1 MINLGLYVPIAVAV
15 LSPVAWLIKRRIDN
29 GTVRVK
35 TNLGVQLGF
44 MASREPQLFI
54 TIIKKGRRAVT
65 ITASGFRLEI
75 PNQPNIVTII
85 DRDLPRELFDGQSHT
100 SYIDMAKVP
109 FTKIL
114 YAWARDATGREH
126 RSKRRPFK

>member
-1 MINLGLYVPIAVAV
+1 MINPILFVPLAVAI
-15 LSPVAWLIKRRIDN
+15 LSPFAWLIKRRIDN
-29 GTVRVK
+29 GTVQVK

-54 TIIKKGRRAVT
+54 TSIKKGSRPVT
-65 ITASGFRLEI
+65 ITASGFRLDI
-75 PNQPNIVTII
+75 PNEPNIVTII
-85 DRDLPRELFDGQSHT
+85 DRDLPRELSDGQSHT

-114 YAWARDATGREH
+114 YAWARDATGREY
-126 RSKRRPFK
+126 RSKRKPFK